1 MSYPANHRINLGDPF
16 EKRAK
21 ARPRQKLR
29 MQRAIAYL
37 NHAID
42 LAVAPPFPESTP
54 IFPTDNA
61 SHWESLFMEEGIAP
75 PLPEIASFVMH
86 LRGLI
91 DAAGGRPVHPVAQ
104 TNSSSSGSA
113 QTRKHKT
120 RDDASSASF
129 KSLTKNSQ
137 RHNITDV
144 ADCSDE

>member
-1 MSYPANHRINLGDPF
+1 MRAAKRQLGCFREACPVLNFILILSYPANHRINLGEPF
-16 EKRAK
+16 ERRAK

-61 SHWESLFMEEGIAP
+61 SHWESLFVEEGVAP
-75 PLPEIASFVMH
+75 PLPEIASFVVH

-113 QTRKHKT
+113 QTRT
-120 RDDASSASF
+120 PQDARCCVIS
-129 KSLTKNSQ
+129 
-137 RHNITDV
+137 
-144 ADCSDE
+144 